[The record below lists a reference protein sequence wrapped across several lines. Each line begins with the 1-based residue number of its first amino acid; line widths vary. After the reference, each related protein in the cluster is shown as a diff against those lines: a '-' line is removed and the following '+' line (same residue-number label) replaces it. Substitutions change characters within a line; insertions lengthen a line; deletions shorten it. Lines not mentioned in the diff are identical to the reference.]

1 MYRRRK
7 RPQSNYGRKNSQKI
21 TKHQVTQMIKSKIST
36 ELESKFV
43 VTFLSGSPTQATS
56 VAFPITE
63 VSQGLGDSNRTGD
76 AITLVD
82 LWFSLTFVVGDVT
95 NFVRMIIVQ
104 WAGPIVAATPL
115 DTPDILLN
123 AGSNANNIIAP
134 YNQDNL
140 DGHNLRIIY
149 DKVIS
154 LSQQGPASVA
164 ISKLVRNR
172 FTKSIQYTAG
182 TNTGYHKMSIH
193 FYSDSIVVPNPS
205 IFGSVLIRY
214 TDA

>member
-7 RPQSNYGRKNSQKI
+7 RPQSKNGRKNSRISKR
-21 TKHQVTQMIKSKIST
+21 QVRQMINSKIST

-76 AITLVD
+76 AITLID
-82 LWFSLTFVVGDVT
+82 MWFSLTFVVGDVT
-95 NFVRMIIVQ
+95 NFIRMIIVQ

-134 YNQDNL
+134 YNQDNI

-164 ISKLVRNR
+164 ITKLVRNR
-172 FTKSIQYTAG
+172 FTKAIQYTAG

-193 FYSDSIVVPNPS
+193 FYSDSIIAPNPS

>member
-7 RPQSNYGRKNSQKI
+7 RPQSKYGRKNTKI
-21 TKHQVTQMIKSKIST
+21 SKRQVRQMINSKIST

-76 AITLVD
+76 AITLID
-82 LWFSLTFVVGDVT
+82 MWFSLTFVVGDVT
-95 NFVRMIIVQ
+95 NFIRMIIVQ

-134 YNQDNL
+134 YNQDNI

-164 ISKLVRNR
+164 FTKLVRNR

-182 TNTGYHKMSIH
+182 TNTGYHKMSVH
-193 FYSDSIVVPNPS
+193 FYSDSIIAPNPS

>member
-7 RPQSNYGRKNSQKI
+7 RPQSNYGRKNQKI
-21 TKHQVTQMIKSKIST
+21 TKHQVAQMIKSKIST

-43 VTFLSGSPTQATS
+43 VTFVSGSPSQATS
-56 VAFPITE
+56 VAFPLTE

-76 AITLVD
+76 AITLMD
-82 LWFSLTFVVGDVT
+82 IWFSLTFVVGDVT

-123 AGSNANNIIAP
+123 AGSSANNLIAP
-134 YNQDNL
+134 YNQDNI

-154 LSQQGPASVA
+154 LSQQGPACVA

-182 TNTGYHKMSIH
+182 TNTGFHKMSVH
-193 FYSDSIVVPNPS
+193 FFSDSIVAPNPS
-205 IFGSVLIRY
+205 IFGSFLIRY